1 MVNTPNTP
9 AQQHQAAAAT
19 AKSGEISSTLYH
31 LTAIVRLAAFA
42 AEARRTLTGIEDALH
57 YREEMQEVIRGSVLK
72 SAQWATLEDST
83 GQVLD
88 YVACQL
94 EKVADDFTENFD
106 DMGPARPV
114 IPVGEKIGGAA

>member
-1 MVNTPNTP
+1 MSTLVTP
-9 AQQHQAAAAT
+9 APQRSGADAT

-42 AEARRTLTGIEDALH
+42 AEARRTLTGIDDALH
-57 YREEMQEVIRGSVLK
+57 YREEMQVIIRGSVLK
-72 SAQWATLEDST
+72 SAQWAMLEDSA

-114 IPVGEKIGGAA
+114 IPVGEKIGGVA